1 MLETVC
7 LVESLMFTELCR
19 LAREAATRKNS
30 EGVPGTSEE
39 SIHTTGYLPDAD
51 VCHTPS
57 GTRSMS

>member
-1 MLETVC
+1 MLETGC
-7 LVESLMFTELCR
+7 LVELLMFTELCR

-39 SIHTTGYLPDAD
+39 STHTTGYLPDVG

-57 GTRSMS
+57 GTHSMS

>member
-1 MLETVC
+1 
-7 LVESLMFTELCR
+7 MFTELCS

-39 SIHTTGYLPDAD
+39 SIHTTGYLPDVD

>member
-1 MLETVC
+1 MLETGC
-7 LVESLMFTELCR
+7 LVESLMFTELCS

-39 SIHTTGYLPDAD
+39 SIHTTGYLPDVD